1 MRSPNTSDPSEMIAD
16 DARLLVAIVAGD
28 QVAFAALYDRYGA
41 RTYHQAYRVLG
52 DSGAAEDVVQEV
64 FLKVWRRA
72 ALFDATRG
80 SVGAW
85 LFVATRHAA
94 LDALRR
100 PTGRARAEVP
110 LDLLGERAAPAQDL
124 AMTVVA
130 GERSAA
136 LSVGLATLPVPQR
149 EAVVLTYFAELSVTE
164 VAARMAVPSGTV
176 KGRLRLAR
184 ARLRA
189 VLAPL
194 GLD

>member
-1 MRSPNTSDPSEMIAD
+1 MLSPNTSDSPDVTPD
-16 DARLLVAIVAGD
+16 DTYLLAAIVAGD
-28 QVAFAALYDRYGA
+28 QAAFVTLYDRYGT
-41 RTYHQAYRVLG
+41 RTYQQVYRVLG
-52 DSGAAEDVVQEV
+52 EAGAAEDVVQEV

-85 LFVATRHAA
+85 LFVAARHAA

-164 VAARMAVPSGTV
+164 VAARQAVPSGTV